1 MCAVFHERIEEYKK
15 DVYVLG
21 YYENSVDVDF
31 WNVLRTLW
39 TIAEIAPCIWCC
51 FLCGER
57 AVGYLEDEW
66 SKQREKQM

>member
-31 WNVLRTLW
+31 
-39 TIAEIAPCIWCC
+39 
-51 FLCGER
+51 
-57 AVGYLEDEW
+57 
-66 SKQREKQM
+66 